1 MQHIDSP
8 RKHEGG
14 LPGTRGILGMLNNK
28 WPADFVFDK
37 KLFIIIIIIFFF
49 FGGGGNFSLVFLS
62 LDITLPSAFNQT
74 SNHANRGAPREDLS
88 KE

>member
-8 RKHEGG
+8 QKHEGG

-37 KLFIIIIIIFFF
+37 KLLLLFFYFF
-49 FGGGGNFSLVFLS
+49 FGGGVNFSLVFLS